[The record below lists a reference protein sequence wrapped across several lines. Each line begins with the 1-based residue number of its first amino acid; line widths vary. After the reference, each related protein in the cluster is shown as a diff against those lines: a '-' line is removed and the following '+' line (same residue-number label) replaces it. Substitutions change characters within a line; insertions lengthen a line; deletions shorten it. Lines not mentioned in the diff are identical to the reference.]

1 MKLDVYTH
9 TVPPKFIDA
18 VEKLTPFGP
27 IIRSYATRCSTT
39 NDWEHRFRIMDKY
52 GDYMQVLTV
61 NSTYHVMSGDKAA
74 ELAKIANN
82 EVAELISRYPGRFI
96 AGVATLPMND
106 MELALMEIDRAINE
120 LNLRGVMIWASPNAT
135 PIDSPKFMPL
145 YKKMSQHDLPI
156 WIHPIRTATTSDYTS
171 ESESKYH
178 IYSTFGWPYETT
190 VAMARL
196 VFSQVLE
203 EYPNLKFITHHCG
216 AMVPYFADRI
226 VSHCDYNRM
235 RRKEKYGQGLS
246 KHPIEYFRMFY
257 NDTAL
262 NGGTASLMCAY
273 DFFGSEHLLFGT
285 DMPYDSQLGDSSI
298 SKTIRA
304 IEQMAIPDS
313 DKKKIFEDNARNILK
328 V

>member
-145 YKKMSQHDLPI
+145 YKKMSQHDL
-156 WIHPIRTATTSDYTS
+156 
-171 ESESKYH
+171 
-178 IYSTFGWPYETT
+178 
-190 VAMARL
+190 
-196 VFSQVLE
+196 
-203 EYPNLKFITHHCG
+203 
-216 AMVPYFADRI
+216 
-226 VSHCDYNRM
+226 
-235 RRKEKYGQGLS
+235 
-246 KHPIEYFRMFY
+246 
-257 NDTAL
+257 
-262 NGGTASLMCAY
+262 
-273 DFFGSEHLLFGT
+273 LFGFIL
-285 DMPYDSQLGDSSI
+285 SEQLRPQTIPAKANQSI
-298 SKTIRA
+298 TYTVHSAGLMKLRLPW
-304 IEQMAIPDS
+304 PDWYLV
-313 DKKKIFEDNARNILK
+313 RC
-328 V
+328 